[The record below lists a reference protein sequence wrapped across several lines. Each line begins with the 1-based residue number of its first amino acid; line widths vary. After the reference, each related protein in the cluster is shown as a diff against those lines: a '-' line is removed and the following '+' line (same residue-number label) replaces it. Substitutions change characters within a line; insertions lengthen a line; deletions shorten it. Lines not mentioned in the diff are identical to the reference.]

1 MKIIRNL
8 QAAFIFGMR
17 GWLTLEKAIN
27 LIHSDYYTKKTNIKH
42 RISLKAGKI
51 IKFTT
56 HSRKSLRELNQL
68 SYPNKASH

>member
-17 GWLTLEKAIN
+17 GWLTLEKSIN

-42 RISLKAGKI
+42 IISLMQEK
-51 IKFTT
+51 
-56 HSRKSLRELNQL
+56 L
-68 SYPNKASH
+68 